1 VQWFF
6 GALYVALLI
15 YVIVLLL
22 RLVFDWIQVFA
33 RDWRPRGATL
43 VLAEATYTLTDPP
56 LRLLRR
62 LIPPLRLGGVQLD
75 LGYLVL
81 MLACTFAMRIVG
93 SLAA

>member
-1 VQWFF
+1 MQWFF

>member
-1 VQWFF
+1 MQWFF
-6 GALYVALLI
+6 GVLYVALLI